1 MLRGSYFVSSRYFIV
16 TFPVSFNIRFV
27 LLFCIY
33 VVTQSDL
40 EQKNRRIRTKTF
52 YFSNVSFSFFLR
64 KDYKD
69 RIRKILSK
77 YTRASLDLNLFDL
90 DRIWNFR
97 KTYTFVVLGFSIVF
111 SVVRCA
117 LFRRREHSNSLF
129 QGRPEGE
136 TVSGETG
143 FGSTVR
149 FVSTFRE
156 RRQFVSSR
164 GRPKKETVS
173 GQT

>member
-1 MLRGSYFVSSRYFIV
+1 MSSRYFIV

-52 YFSNVSFSFFLR
+52 YFSYVSFSFFLR

-69 RIRKILSK
+69 RNRKILSK

-90 DRIWNFR
+90 DRI
-97 KTYTFVVLGFSIVF
+97 
-111 SVVRCA
+111 
-117 LFRRREHSNSLF
+117 
-129 QGRPEGE
+129 
-136 TVSGETG
+136 
-143 FGSTVR
+143 
-149 FVSTFRE
+149 
-156 RRQFVSSR
+156 
-164 GRPKKETVS
+164 
-173 GQT
+173 